1 MGLKTNIMTALLQN
15 LNPNKDENFKLSPE
29 GEKKIDEL
37 SLQLAMAIRDF
48 ILEQEFTI
56 TSLNASQ
63 LGIATPF
70 GPIPIVTVKI
80 DENTQAADNPLS
92 GVESMTSIVKLKS
105 VKQGSF
111 D

>member
-15 LNPNKDENFKLSPE
+15 LNPNKDENFELSPE

-63 LGIATPF
+63 LSIPTPL

-80 DENTQAADNPLS
+80 DENSQAADNPLC
-92 GVESMTSIVKLKS
+92 GHESMTSVVKLKS

>member
-1 MGLKTNIMTALLQN
+1 MGLKTSIMTALMQN
-15 LNPNKDENFKLSPE
+15 LNPNKDENFELSPE
-29 GEKKIDEL
+29 GERKIDEL

-63 LGIATPF
+63 LAIPSPL

-80 DENTQAADNPLS
+80 DENSQAADNPLS
-92 GVESMTSIVKLKS
+92 GAESMTSVVKLKR